1 MLFLNQT
8 FFFYLFFQ
16 NRVMA
21 TVISDTLLLQ
31 MVYCG
36 SKRKILHVKMHV

>member
-8 FFFYLFFQ
+8 FLKLFFQ

-21 TVISDTLLLQ
+21 TGISDTLLLQ

-36 SKRKILHVKMHV
+36 SKRKILHMKMHV